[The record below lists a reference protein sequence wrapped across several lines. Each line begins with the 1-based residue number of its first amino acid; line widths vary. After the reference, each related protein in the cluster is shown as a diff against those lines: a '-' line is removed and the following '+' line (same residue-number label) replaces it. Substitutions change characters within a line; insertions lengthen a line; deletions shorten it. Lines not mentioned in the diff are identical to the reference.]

1 MSDDYFW
8 GISPKEGDFFM
19 IKFRNPVNITRIY
32 IEFGLPQRSNDI
44 LEAGVIE
51 VSSAAKCENWNVI
64 GKIFKHQFDT
74 NITNTKLPNNIQ
86 CVMINVTKSQN
97 NWIVIRELSIFRL
110 GDVIIEN
117 PSYKEGS
124 FQNNAEEFIKRLRFN
139 PIYAKQYAQMIQ
151 NNRANPN
158 FNRFQ
163 QPFIPKMRKNLQPNF
178 FQDQFLKRQHDVN
191 PKSPDEFR
199 KRIHQYMGIKQ
210 NIPPKKIVYK
220 KRMNG

>member
-1 MSDDYFW
+1 
-8 GISPKEGDFFM
+8 
-19 IKFRNPVNITRIY
+19 
-32 IEFGLPQRSNDI
+32 
-44 LEAGVIE
+44 
-51 VSSAAKCENWNVI
+51 
-64 GKIFKHQFDT
+64 
-74 NITNTKLPNNIQ
+74 
-86 CVMINVTKSQN
+86 
-97 NWIVIRELSIFRL
+97 L